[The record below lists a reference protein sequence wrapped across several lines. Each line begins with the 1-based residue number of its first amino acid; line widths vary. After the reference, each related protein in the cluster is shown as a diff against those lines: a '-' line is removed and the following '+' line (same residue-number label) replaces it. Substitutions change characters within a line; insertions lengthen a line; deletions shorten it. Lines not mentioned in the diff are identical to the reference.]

1 MVAGFGMTWV
11 FVSSTT
17 YQTECFPSYAA
28 TLVALAGLLRNPA
41 AAVAA
46 VIIDP
51 LIDAMGF
58 GWCYTGLA
66 LLNLLGIIGVLFIQR
81 RDFDNTS

>member
-1 MVAGFGMTWV
+1 MTWV

-17 YQTECFPSYAA
+17 YQTECFPTYAA

-41 AAVAA
+41 AAAAA

-66 LLNLLGIIGVLFIQR
+66 LLNFSGIAGVLFIQR
-81 RDFDNTS
+81 RDFENTL

>member
-1 MVAGFGMTWV
+1 MTWV

-17 YQTECFPSYAA
+17 YQTECFPTYAA

-46 VIIDP
+46 VTIDP
-51 LIDAMGF
+51 LTDVMGF
-58 GWCYTGLA
+58 GWCYTGLG
-66 LLNLLGIIGVLFIQR
+66 LLNLVGILGVLFIQN
-81 RDFDNTS
+81 RDFDNNL